1 RLHHPRHLRGRR
13 GAEGHR
19 GEEPAAGPRLPRRL
33 LRHDRRRR
41 GVAAR
46 PAHPRVRPGHLDQ
59 PRAAAPPQ
67 APAPPQRDRA
77 PHRQDP
83 GGRAHAR
90 AAVAVL
96 QRRQGQGG
104 AGARP
109 RQARLR
115 QARRHRQAR
124 RRPGDPAGAGPR
136 GEGQGAGAAAVTV
149 PAPPES
155 DDDVPRFLGELG
167 VPGIVDV
174 HVHFLPERVLRK
186 VWAYFDDAAVHYGMP
201 WPIQYRTPEPERLAT
216 LRKLGVQ
223 AFAPLVYP
231 HKPGMARWLTEWVTG
246 FAADTADAVPTAT
259 LYPEPDVVDYLGA
272 AVAGG
277 ARAVK
282 VHVQVGAFD
291 PRDPLL
297 RPAWGLLADAGVP
310 AVVHCG
316 HGPIRG

>member
-1 RLHHPRHLRGRR
+1 
-13 GAEGHR
+13 
-19 GEEPAAGPRLPRRL
+19 
-33 LRHDRRRR
+33 
-41 GVAAR
+41 
-46 PAHPRVRPGHLDQ
+46 
-59 PRAAAPPQ
+59 
-67 APAPPQRDRA
+67 
-77 PHRQDP
+77 

-155 DDDVPRFLGELG
+155 DDDVPRFLDELG

-201 WPIQYRTPEPERLAT
+201 WPIQYRTPERGRRAT
-216 LRKLGVQ
+216 LPTPGVR
-223 AFAPLVYP
+223 AFARLVSP
-231 HKPGMARWLTEWVTG
+231 PRPGRARWLPGWAPG
-246 FAADTADAVPTAT
+246 FAAATAGAAPTAP
-259 LYPEPDVVDYLGA
+259 LSPGPDVVD
-272 AVAGG
+272 
-277 ARAVK
+277 
-282 VHVQVGAFD
+282 
-291 PRDPLL
+291 
-297 RPAWGLLADAGVP
+297 
-310 AVVHCG
+310 
-316 HGPIRG
+316 